1 MWPIS
6 DRFTAALQ
14 RDHRIVAKAEILEG
28 EQVVYD
34 FSNAD
39 ENNGIL
45 VDGSVSASRSAI
57 QRTASCTIVDQSGD
71 LTPRDVRDL
80 LVPGGR
86 QIRLWRGIMFNDIQP
101 DGEPDIE
108 YVPLGTFRFTQTT
121 VEFPKI
127 QLESAYDRSWV
138 VSGEK
143 SPFIISVANGTNII
157 DTITQLVQTAYFGV
171 PMNLPLT
178 NEGVNGMV
186 FDAGADPWEVC
197 QTLAANVGQRLFFDP
212 MGVLQMRPEP
222 NETDPAVW
230 SFDDLD
236 DDNIGLPTVGRTWQ
250 GDGYNGVIVT
260 ASNSDLPAPLFAIAV
275 DSDPNS
281 PTQWGGPF
289 GKRYAPFIKDETIA
303 SQAQAQLRA
312 NKELQAN
319 LGFLQSIKVPALPN
333 PAFEVGDVVRV
344 ALARSDITD
353 DPIITEQ
360 YCIVDAFDVPLRASG
375 TQTLTTRARRIV
387 PVTQ

>member
-1 MWPIS
+1 MWPTS
-6 DRFTAALQ
+6 DRFRQAQTH
-14 RDHRIVAKAEILEG
+14 DHRVVAKAEILEG

-39 ENNGIL
+39 SNAGIL
-45 VDGSVSASRSAI
+45 VDGSVSCSRSAI
-57 QRTASCTIVDQSGD
+57 QRTASCTIVDQSGA

-86 QIRLWRGIMFNDIQP
+86 QIRLWRGIMFNDLLSS
-101 DGEPDIE
+101 GEPDIE
-108 YVPLGTFRFTQTT
+108 YVPIGTFRFTQTT

-127 QLESAYDRSWV
+127 VLESAYDRSWV

-143 SPFIISVANGTNII
+143 TPFIVSVTQNSNII
-157 DTITQLVQTAYFGV
+157 DTIAQLVQTAYYGV
-171 PMNLPLT
+171 PMNLPIT

-186 FDAGADPWEVC
+186 FDAESDPWEIC
-197 QTLAANVGQRLFFDP
+197 QTLAANVGQRLYFDP
-212 MGVLQMRPEP
+212 MGVLTMRPEP

-236 DDNIGLPTVGRTWQ
+236 SDNIGLPTVGRTWQ
-250 GDGYNGVIVT
+250 GDGYNGVIVQS
-260 ASNSDLPAPLFAIAV
+260 SNSDLPAPLFAIAV

-303 SQAQAQLRA
+303 SLAQAQLRA

-319 LGFLQSIKVPALPN
+319 LGFLQSIKVPAIPN

-344 ALARSDITD
+344 ALTRSDITD
-353 DPIITEQ
+353 VPPIAEQ
-360 YCIVDAFDVPLRASG
+360 YCIVDDFEVPLRSGG

-387 PVTQ
+387 PVSQ

>member
-1 MWPIS
+1 MWTVS
-6 DRFTAALQ
+6 DRFVSALQ

-28 EQVVYD
+28 EQVIYD

-39 ENNGIL
+39 SNNGIL
-45 VDGSVSASRSAI
+45 VDGSVSCSRSAV
-57 QRTASCTIVDQSGD
+57 QRTASCTIVDQSGA

-86 QIRLWRGIMFNDIQP
+86 QIRLWRGIMFNDIQLS
-101 DGEPDIE
+101 GEPDIE
-108 YVPLGTFRFTQTT
+108 YVPVGTFRFTQVTE
-121 VEFPKI
+121 EFPKI
-127 QLESAYDRSWV
+127 TLESAYDRSWI

-143 SPFIISVANGTNII
+143 TPFVLSIPIGTNITDSI
-157 DTITQLVQTAYFGV
+157 SQLVQSAYFGV

-178 NEGVNGMV
+178 AEVVNGMV

-197 QTLAANVGQRLFFDP
+197 QTLAANIGQRLFFDP
-212 MGVLQMRPEP
+212 MGVLTMRPEP

-236 DDNIGLPTVGRTWQ
+236 DTNIGLPTVGRTWQ
-250 GDGYNGVIVT
+250 GDGFNGVIVT
-260 ASNSDLPAPLFAIAV
+260 ASNSDLPAPLFALAV

-319 LGFLQSIKVPALPN
+319 LGFLQSIKVPSLPN
-333 PAFEVGDVVRV
+333 PALEVGDVVRV
-344 ALARSDITD
+344 ALSRPDITD
-353 DPIITEQ
+353 VPIISEQ
-360 YCIVDAFDVPLRASG
+360 YCIVDAFEVPLRAGG
-375 TQTLTTRARRIV
+375 TQTLSTRARRIV

>member
-1 MWPIS
+1 VWPIS
-6 DRFTAALQ
+6 ERFAEALQ

-39 ENNGIL
+39 TNNGIL
-45 VDGSVSASRSAI
+45 VDGSVSCSRSAI
-57 QRTASCTIVDQSGD
+57 QRTASCTIVDQSGT

-86 QIRLWRGIMFNDIQP
+86 QIRLWRGIMFNDIQAN
-101 DGEPDIE
+101 GEPDIE

-127 QLESAYDRSWV
+127 QLESAYDRSWII
-138 VSGEK
+138 SGEK
-143 SPFIISVANGTNII
+143 TPFILSIANNTNII

-171 PMNLPLT
+171 PMNLPIT

-236 DDNIGLPTVGRTWQ
+236 DSNIGLPTVGRTWQ

-260 ASNSDLPAPLFAIAV
+260 ASNSDLAAPLFAIAV
-275 DSDPNS
+275 DGDPNS

-353 DPIITEQ
+353 DPIIDEQ
-360 YCIVDAFDVPLRASG
+360 YCIVDAFEVPLRASG